1 MTKLKVNKR
10 RKALFG
16 EAAATTVA
24 AGIQA
29 AATLA
34 SAGINAAATASA
46 AKQNAAAQ
54 EQAAQVNA
62 DSLEKQNEN
71 NNKLQK
77 QNIDFQKSENE
88 KARQLEKDNQMMLQM
103 LAGQQNTTQRE
114 EASKI
119 QVRNGGSI
127 KSNRIVTKHGNLPF
141 RVLDGGGVVYLGST
155 ANGEDLYEVIGNDHK
170 HYHKA
175 QGGKNKTGVGISF
188 DTLPKGLSKYA
199 KGGNATDNIVEAEGN
214 QNTSKGE
221 LMLVSPTD
229 AKFISKHNISGFNPR
244 EAVMLGLE
252 PNIAFAIQE
261 SIKDEKNIPDDGKKA
276 TSGTIVRSIYNP
288 TLSSSFVPIAVAI
301 ENDKKKN
308 PTIAKYG
315 TRVKA
320 VRGKFLYDYNIAN
333 PNSYLNP
340 LSANY
345 NPNLDPKTNPNFNFT
360 NNKSNKSSLPVGNLL
375 KDSNKSLLIGSGISA
390 GTQLL
395 GAFANSIGNNL
406 ASKYSKQGLR
416 AASQHMIDAYNKLKG
431 IDLNTIKR
439 DDFRAAHAMAAL
451 QAPIVNTG
459 AETAAAE
466 RSLQRTRSQIND
478 NTLSSAAAQNRNAVA
493 ETNYNDLINQIAT
506 NANKTKQAIIQGN
519 MERITDVSNQ
529 NATRDIEANKN
540 YAENLMQLRQYNN
553 DIENQK
559 IMGIGQTNANLYQ
572 GLANID
578 SSRAT
583 SNAKNWGNA
592 VTNVGTI
599 AGKTANTI
607 GQNKFNYIGT
617 LAGLSD
623 EQLARL
629 FDYSNDEEG
638 LKSIIE
644 AHAGDDPETP
654 FYKLLQGIAKR
665 RKLNI

>member
-29 AATLA
+29 AATLTG
-34 SAGINAAATASA
+34 AGINAAATANA
-46 AKQNAAAQ
+46 AKENAAAQ
-54 EQAAQVNA
+54 EQVAQVNA
-62 DSLEKQNEN
+62 NSLEKQNEN
-71 NNKLQK
+71 NNKLQQ

-88 KARQLEKDNQMMLQM
+88 KTRQIEKDNQMMLQM

-127 KSNRIVTKHGNLPF
+127 KSSRIITKHGNLPF

-155 ANGEDLYEVIGNDHK
+155 ANGEDLYEVVGNDHK

-261 SIKDEKNIPDDGKKA
+261 SIKDENNIPDDGKKA
-276 TSGTIVRSIYNP
+276 TSGTIVRTNYNP

-301 ENDKKKN
+301 GNDKKKN

-315 TRVKA
+315 TRIKA
-320 VRGKFLYDYNIAN
+320 TGGKRF
-333 PNSYLNP
+333 
-340 LSANY
+340 NY
-345 NPNLDPKTNPNFNFT
+345 ITGQYEDDNTNGGYAGQSSGPVGT
-360 NNKSNKSSLPVGNLL
+360 GDNNKSGNTSLPVGNLL

-406 ASKYSKQGLR
+406 ASKYRKEGLN
-416 AASQHMIDAYNKLKG
+416 AVSQHMIDAYNKLKG
-431 IDLNTIKR
+431 IDLNTLKR
-439 DDFRAAHAMAAL
+439 GDFKAAHAMAAL

-466 RSLQRTRSQIND
+466 RSLQRTRNQINN
-478 NTLSSAAAQNRNAVA
+478 NTLSAAAAQNRNAVA
-493 ETNYNDLINQIAT
+493 ETNYNDLLNQIAT

-599 AGKTANTI
+599 AGKTANAI

-623 EQLARL
+623 EQLTRL
-629 FDYSNDEEG
+629 FDYSNDNEG
-638 LKSIIE
+638 IKSMLDL
-644 AHAGDDPETP
+644 HAGDNKESAY
-654 FYKLLQGIAKR
+654 YKYLQTIAKR
-665 RKLNI
+665 RGLI